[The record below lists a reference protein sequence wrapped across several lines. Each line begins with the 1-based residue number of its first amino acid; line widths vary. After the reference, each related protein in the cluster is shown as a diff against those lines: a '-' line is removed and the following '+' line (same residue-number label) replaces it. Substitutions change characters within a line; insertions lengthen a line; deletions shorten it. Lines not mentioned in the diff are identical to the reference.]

1 MPQLDQSQL
10 EFCESSEQNI
20 RLLAPAGCGKT
31 LTLLYRCRE
40 ISRRSGSQPRFLIVT
55 FTKVAAAELTER
67 LAANTEFSSVRDH
80 IRVTTLN
87 AYGWQRIRD
96 HVSNPRLLSSPQD
109 RYFAMRNQLRPVW
122 NGKDAIEAATSGR
135 YGSNAIR
142 EIMTIMDNL
151 KSMGFDHTRDTN
163 RDRVQEH
170 LDALRRQGL
179 SWRIE
184 EQFELLTRI
193 KILEPRD
200 QQGVEGPATSVR
212 QFYDRFFI
220 FWREATRRLHEES
233 TFTFEDQKYWTYLDM
248 KSPGPDGK
256 KKPHLTGAA
265 RYDHIMVDEFQDI
278 NPLDMQLVRVLAER
292 NQASLTIVGDDDQA
306 IFEWRGASPA
316 YILHPEEYLGRRF
329 TDYLLS
335 INYRSPRNIVDYSQK
350 LIVCNKNR
358 RAKRITAADGAHD
371 ATIEIRKT
379 SSITERLELVT
390 EIARAVETQGKVAV
404 IGRVRRQLIPFEIYY
419 AADGAP
425 FKTAND
431 LDIFNSKAFDSLI
444 ELLDI
449 WEQSSGRARPAKAT
463 DGAVKICDFIKRYPL
478 NKSDRSNLSD
488 HILRRS
494 PRSIMAAVSEIAS
507 YSGPDLR
514 GKTAQQLYEV
524 ANSFIESGSVAD
536 ALTLVQ
542 SGFTGLSFDYD
553 KADADVW
560 FSAPPLEQISEI
572 AEIENMDA
580 DSLIGRFETAK
591 NRLKEY
597 RALEG
602 RDEDAGGLGE
612 IMERPLHLMTATR
625 AKGKE
630 YDTVILLDTNEGIW
644 PHPKSAEDPQ
654 KLEAERRLFYVAFT
668 RARRKVVMLAE
679 DTKAIS
685 RFVSEMGI
693 GT

>member
-1 MPQLDQSQL
+1 MSQLDQSQRA
-10 EFCESSEQNI
+10 FCESSEQNV

-31 LTLLYRCRE
+31 VTLLHRCRE
-40 ISRRSGSQPRFLIVT
+40 ISRRAGSQPRFLIVT

-335 INYRSPRNIVDYSQK
+335 INYRSPRNIVELSQK

-379 SSITERLELVT
+379 GSIMKRLELVT
-390 EIARAVETQGKVAV
+390 EIAQAVEIPGRVAV
-404 IGRVRRQLIPFEIYY
+404 IGRLRRQLIPYEIYY

-431 LDIFNSKAFDSLI
+431 LDIFDSKAFDSLI

-449 WEQSSGRARPAKAT
+449 WKQSSDSIRPAQAT
-463 DGAVKICDFIKRYPL
+463 DRAVKICDFIKHYPL
-478 NKSDRSNLSD
+478 NKRDRPNLRN
-488 HILRRS
+488 HILRGR
-494 PRSIMAAVSEIAS
+494 PRNIMAAVAEIAG
-507 YSGPDLR
+507 YSGPNLS
-514 GKTAQQLYEV
+514 GKTPQQLYD
-524 ANSFIESGSVAD
+524 AASSFIKSEDVVD
-536 ALTLVQ
+536 ALKEIQ
-542 SGFTGLSFDYD
+542 KDFIGLRFDHD
-553 KADADVW
+553 RADTDVW
-560 FSAPPLEQISEI
+560 YSAPPLDQISEI
-572 AEIENMDA
+572 AESKDMDA
-580 DSLIGRFETAK
+580 DSLIERFEAASD
-591 NRLKEY
+591 RLQEY
-597 RALEG
+597 RVLEG
-602 RDEDAGGLGE
+602 SDEDTSGRGE

-644 PHPKSAEDPQ
+644 PHRSADDQQ

-668 RARRKVVMLAE
+668 RARRKVVMLAD
-679 DTKAIS
+679 DTKALS

-693 GT
+693 EA

>member
-1 MPQLDQSQL
+1 MFQLDQSQL
-10 EFCESSEQNI
+10 EFCESSERNI
-20 RLLAPAGCGKT
+20 CLLAPAGCGKT

-40 ISRRSGSQPRFLIVT
+40 ISRRSGSQPSFLIVT
-55 FTKVAAAELTER
+55 FTKVAAAELKER
-67 LAANTEFSSVRDH
+67 LAADTEFSSVRDH

-96 HVSNPRLLSSPQD
+96 HVSNPQLLDRPKD

-122 NGKDAIEAATSGR
+122 KGKEAIETAIGGR

-151 KSMGFDHTRDTN
+151 KSMGFDHNRDTN
-163 RDRVQEH
+163 RDRVQKH
-170 LDALRRQGL
+170 LDALHRQGL

-193 KILEPRD
+193 RILEPRD

-292 NQASLTIVGDDDQA
+292 NRANLTIVGDDDQA
-306 IFEWRGASPA
+306 IFEWRGASPE

-329 TDYLLS
+329 ADYLLS
-335 INYRSPRNIVDYSQK
+335 INYRSPRNIVEHSQN

-358 RAKRITAADGAHD
+358 RAKSITAADGAHD

-379 SSITERLELVT
+379 SSIMTRLKLVT
-390 EIARAVETQGKVAV
+390 EIAQAVETPGKVAV
-404 IGRVRRQLIPFEIYY
+404 IGHFRRQLIPYEIYY
-419 AADGAP
+419 ATDGAP

-431 LDIFNSKAFDSLI
+431 LDIFNSKAFDGLI

-449 WEQSSGRARPAKAT
+449 WEQSNGRVRPAQAT
-463 DGAVKICDFIKRYPL
+463 DRAVGICDLIKRYPL

-488 HILRRS
+488 HIVRRG
-494 PRSIMAAVSEIAS
+494 PRNVTAAVAAIAS

-514 GKTAQQLYEV
+514 GKSAQQLYEV
-524 ANSFIESGSVAD
+524 ANSFITSGSVAD
-536 ALTLVQ
+536 ALRQVQ
-542 SGFTGLSFDYD
+542 NGFTGLSFDYD
-553 KADADVW
+553 KADSDVW

-572 AEIENMDA
+572 AESEDMEA
-580 DSLIGRFETAK
+580 DSLIERFEAAK
-591 NRLKEY
+591 NRLREY
-597 RALEG
+597 RALES
-602 RDEDAGGLGE
+602 RDDGTGGIGE

-644 PHPKSAEDPQ
+644 PHPRSTEDPQ

-693 GT
+693 DA

>member
-1 MPQLDQSQL
+1 MPQLDQSQRA
-10 EFCESSEQNI
+10 FCESSKQNI

-40 ISRRSGSQPRFLIVT
+40 ISWRFDSQPRFLIVT

-96 HVSNPRLLSSPQD
+96 HRRNPRLLSDLQS
-109 RYFAMRNQLRPVW
+109 RNV
-122 NGKDAIEAATSGR
+122 K
-135 YGSNAIR
+135 
-142 EIMTIMDNL
+142 
-151 KSMGFDHTRDTN
+151 
-163 RDRVQEH
+163 
-170 LDALRRQGL
+170 
-179 SWRIE
+179 
-184 EQFELLTRI
+184 
-193 KILEPRD
+193 
-200 QQGVEGPATSVR
+200 
-212 QFYDRFFI
+212 
-220 FWREATRRLHEES
+220 
-233 TFTFEDQKYWTYLDM
+233 
-248 KSPGPDGK
+248 
-256 KKPHLTGAA
+256 
-265 RYDHIMVDEFQDI
+265 
-278 NPLDMQLVRVLAER
+278 
-292 NQASLTIVGDDDQA
+292 
-306 IFEWRGASPA
+306 
-316 YILHPEEYLGRRF
+316 
-329 TDYLLS
+329 
-335 INYRSPRNIVDYSQK
+335 
-350 LIVCNKNR
+350 
-358 RAKRITAADGAHD
+358 AADGAHD
-371 ATIEIRKT
+371 ATIEIPKT
-379 SSITERLELVT
+379 TSITERLELVT
-390 EIARAVETQGKVAV
+390 DITRAVETPGKVAV
-404 IGRVRRQLIPFEIYY
+404 IGRVRRQLIPYEIYY

-449 WEQSSGRARPAKAT
+449 WEQSSDRVRPAKAT

-494 PRSIMAAVSEIAS
+494 PRSVMAAVAEIAS

-514 GKTAQQLYEV
+514 GKTAEQLYEV

-536 ALTLVQ
+536 ALKQVQ

-553 KADADVW
+553 KADIDVW

-572 AEIENMDA
+572 AESENMDA

-668 RARRKVVMLAE
+668 RARRKVVMLA
-679 DTKAIS
+679 DDNRTLS

-693 GT
+693 EP

>member
-1 MPQLDQSQL
+1 MFQLDQSQR
-10 EFCESSEQNI
+10 EFCQSSAQNI

-31 LTLLYRCRE
+31 LTLLYRCLE
-40 ISRRSGSQPRFLIVT
+40 ISRRPGNQPRFLIVT
-55 FTKVAAAELTER
+55 FTRVAAAELKER
-67 LAANTEFSSVRDH
+67 LAANTEFDSVRDH

-96 HVSNPRLLSSPQD
+96 HVSNARLLNSPQD

-122 NGKDAIEAATSGR
+122 SGKDAIETVIIGR
-135 YGSNAIR
+135 YGSTATR
-142 EIMTIMDNL
+142 EIMSIMDNL

-163 RDRVQEH
+163 RDLFQVH

-193 KILEPRD
+193 RILEPRD
-200 QQGVEGPATSVR
+200 QQGWEGPATSVR

-233 TFTFEDQKYWTYLDM
+233 TYTFEDQKYWTYLDM

-256 KKPHLTGAA
+256 KKPPLTGAA

-278 NPLDMQLVRVLAER
+278 NPLDMQLVRMLAER
-292 NQASLTIVGDDDQA
+292 NRANLTIVGDDDQA
-306 IFEWRGASPA
+306 IFEWRGASPE
-316 YILHPEEYLGRRF
+316 YILHPEEHLGRRF

-335 INYRSPRNIVDYSQK
+335 INYRSPRNIVEHSQK
-350 LIVCNKNR
+350 LIVFNKNR
-358 RAKRITAADGAHD
+358 RPKRITAADGAHE
-371 ATIEIRKT
+371 ATIDIVKT
-379 SSITERLELVT
+379 SSIMERLELVT
-390 EIARAVETQGKVAV
+390 EIAQAVETPGKVAV
-404 IGRVRRQLIPFEIYY
+404 IGRVRRQLIPYEIYY

-449 WEQSSGRARPAKAT
+449 WEQSSGRGRPAQAT
-463 DGAVKICDFIKRYPL
+463 ERAVKICDSIKRYPL
-478 NKSDRSNLSD
+478 NRNDRSNLSG
-488 HILRRS
+488 HIARLR
-494 PRSIMAAVSEIAS
+494 PRNVTAAVAAIAS
-507 YSGPDLR
+507 YSGPNLR
-514 GKTAQQLYEV
+514 GRTAQQLYEA
-524 ANSFIESGSVAD
+524 ANSFISAGSVAD
-536 ALTLVQ
+536 ALRQVQ
-542 SGFTGLSFDYD
+542 QSFTGLSFDYD
-553 KADADVW
+553 KADTDVW

-572 AEIENMDA
+572 AESEDMDA
-580 DSLIGRFETAK
+580 DSLIERFETAK
-591 NRLKEY
+591 NRLQEF
-597 RALEG
+597 RALENHDG
-602 RDEDAGGLGE
+602 DTGGLGE

-630 YDTVILLDTNEGIW
+630 YDTVILLDTIDGIW
-644 PHPKSAEDPQ
+644 PYSKSADDTQ

-679 DTKAIS
+679 DPKPVS
-685 RFVSEMGI
+685 RFVSEMGL
-693 GT
+693 

>member
-1 MPQLDQSQL
+1 MFQLDQSQL
-10 EFCESSEQNI
+10 AFCESSEQNI

-40 ISRRSGSQPRFLIVT
+40 ISRRSGTQPRFLIVT
-55 FTKVAAAELTER
+55 FTKVAAAELKER
-67 LAANTEFSSVRDH
+67 LAANTEFNSVRDH

-96 HVSNPRLLSSPQD
+96 HRRNPRLLSSPQE
-109 RYFAMRNQLRPVW
+109 REVAMRNQLRPVW
-122 NGKDAIEAATSGR
+122 NGKDAIEAAISDKDGR
-135 YGSNAIR
+135 KA
-142 EIMTIMDNL
+142 IMTIMDNL
-151 KSMGFDHTRDTN
+151 KSMGFDHIRDTN
-163 RDRVQEH
+163 RDGVQKH

-184 EQFELLTRI
+184 EQFELLTKI

-200 QQGVEGPATSVR
+200 QQGVEGLATSVR

-220 FWREATRRLHEES
+220 FWRAATRRLHEES

-292 NQASLTIVGDDDQA
+292 NRANLTIVGDDDQA
-306 IFEWRGASPA
+306 IFEWRGASPE

-431 LDIFNSKAFDSLI
+431 LDIFDSKAFDSLI

-449 WEQSSGRARPAKAT
+449 WKQSSERIRPAQAT
-463 DGAVKICDFIKRYPL
+463 DRAVKICDFIKRYPL
-478 NKSDRSNLSD
+478 NMKDRSNLRG
-488 HILRRS
+488 HILRGN
-494 PRSIMAAVSEIAS
+494 PRSVKAAVAEIAS
-507 YSGPDLR
+507 YGGPNLR
-514 GKTAQQLYEV
+514 GKTAQQLYDT
-524 ANSFIESGSVAD
+524 ANSFITSDSVAD
-536 ALTLVQ
+536 ALRQVQ
-542 SGFTGLSFDYD
+542 RGFTGLSFDYD
-553 KADADVW
+553 KADSDVW

-572 AEIENMDA
+572 AKSQNMDA
-580 DSLIGRFETAK
+580 DSLIERFEAA
-591 NRLKEY
+591 NDRLQEY
-597 RALEG
+597 RDA
-602 RDEDAGGLGE
+602 DAGGLGE

-630 YDTVILLDTNEGIW
+630 YDTVILLDTTEGIW
-644 PHPKSAEDPQ
+644 PYSKSAEDTQ

-679 DTKAIS
+679 DTKDIS
-685 RFVSEMGI
+685 RFVSEMGV
-693 GT
+693 

>member
-1 MPQLDQSQL
+1 MFQLDQSQL
-10 EFCESSEQNI
+10 EFCQSSEQNI

-40 ISRRSGSQPRFLIVT
+40 ISRRSGTQPRFLIVT
-55 FTKVAAAELTER
+55 FTKVAAAELKER

-96 HVSNPRLLSSPQD
+96 HVSNPQLLNSPQD

-122 NGKDAIEAATSGR
+122 NGKDAIETAISGR

-142 EIMTIMDNL
+142 EIMRIMDNL
-151 KSMGFDHTRDTN
+151 KSMGFDHTRDTSP
-163 RDRVQEH
+163 DHVQKH
-170 LDALRRQGL
+170 LDALQRQGL

-212 QFYDRFFI
+212 QFYDRFFK
-220 FWREATRRLHEES
+220 FWCEATRRLHEES

-248 KSPGPDGK
+248 KSPGLDGK

-278 NPLDMQLVRVLAER
+278 NPLDMQLVRVLTER
-292 NQASLTIVGDDDQA
+292 NQANLTIVGDDDQA
-306 IFEWRGASPA
+306 IFEWRGASPE

-335 INYRSPRNIVDYSQK
+335 INYRSPRNIVELSQK

-379 SSITERLELVT
+379 GSIMKRLELVT
-390 EIARAVETQGKVAV
+390 EIAQAVEIPGRVAV
-404 IGRVRRQLIPFEIYY
+404 IGRLRRQLIPYEIYY
-419 AADGAP
+419 ATDGAP

-431 LDIFNSKAFDSLI
+431 LDIFNSRAFDSLI
-444 ELLDI
+444 ELLEI
-449 WEQSSGRARPAKAT
+449 WEQSSGQVRTAQAT
-463 DGAVKICDFIKRYPL
+463 DRAIKICDFIKRYPL
-478 NKSDRSNLSD
+478 NRNDRSNLSD
-488 HILRRS
+488 HIVRRR
-494 PRSIMAAVSEIAS
+494 PRRVTDAVAEIAS
-507 YSGPDLR
+507 YGGPNLR
-514 GKTAQQLYEV
+514 GKTAQQLYDT
-524 ANSFIESGSVAD
+524 ASSFITSDSVAD
-536 ALTLVQ
+536 ALRQVQ
-542 SGFTGLSFDYD
+542 RGFTGLSFDYD
-553 KADADVW
+553 KADTDVW

-572 AEIENMDA
+572 AESENMEA
-580 DSLIGRFETAK
+580 DSLIDRFEMAK
-591 NRLKEY
+591 NRLQEY
-597 RALEG
+597 RALES
-602 RDEDAGGLGE
+602 RDEDVGGFGE

-630 YDTVILLDTNEGIW
+630 YDTVILLDTIEGIW
-644 PHPKSAEDPQ
+644 PYSKSAEDPQ

-668 RARRKVVMLAE
+668 RAQRKVVMLAE
-679 DTKAIS
+679 DTDDIS
-685 RFVSEMGI
+685 RFMSEMGV
-693 GT
+693 